1 MWFGCA
7 PVGGYKS
14 YFCFLVAVKN
24 GDFGVFNR
32 FGGVNSVLPELNKC
46 PWRAGYPLHFV
57 VAVTIERHG
66 RGDVENDSFVRFHLA
81 AGGLLGVNHT

>member
-14 YFCFLVAVKN
+14 YFCFRVAVKN

-66 RGDVENDSFVRFHLA
+66 RGMWKMIPLSVSIWPPEDY
-81 AGGLLGVNHT
+81 

>member
-57 VAVTIERHG
+57 VVVTIERHG
-66 RGDVENDSFVRFHLA
+66 RGMWKMIPLSVSIWPPEDY
-81 AGGLLGVNHT
+81 

>member
-46 PWRAGYPLHFV
+46 PWRVGYPLHFV
-57 VAVTIERHG
+57 VVVTIERHE
-66 RGDVENDSFVRFHLA
+66 RGMWKMIPLSVSIWPPEDY
-81 AGGLLGVNHT
+81 

>member
-1 MWFGCA
+1 M
-7 PVGGYKS
+7 
-14 YFCFLVAVKN
+14 
-24 GDFGVFNR
+24 
-32 FGGVNSVLPELNKC
+32 LPELNKC

-57 VAVTIERHG
+57 VVVTIERHG